1 MKWFIFLLLVLASC
15 GVKKPLTTTKIV
27 GNDTIIETVYVSL
40 TRQERLAIKDSLK
53 HELKMAKVER
63 LVIRD
68 SIKYVYKTKWIDKVR
83 YKDSI
88 KWIYKEIKQE
98 NKHVESIK
106 KQEVKLSK
114 SNWWVWMLVGSIVTL
129 IIIFIFKR

>member
-1 MKWFIFLLLVLASC
+1 MRLFIFLLLVLASC
-15 GVKKPLTTTKIV
+15 GVKKPLTTTKII
-27 GNDTIIETVYVSL
+27 GNDTIVETVYVSL

-68 SIKYVYKTKWIDKVR
+68 SIKYVYKTKWIDKTR

-88 KWIYKEIKQE
+88 RWVYKEIKQE
-98 NKHVESIK
+98 NKHEK
-106 KQEVKLSK
+106 KMTKK
-114 SNWWVWMLVGSIVTL
+114 SNWLIWTL
-129 IIIFIFKR
+129 ILSLGLNLLLIFLKK